1 MREEKRRIYE
11 APVCPFV
18 ESDNLPALLV
28 CWRLGGSRPW
38 WSLRSLSG
46 PVQEGDSVQPR
57 HLAPP
62 HVRTLEVS
70 VQHHVEVEGRLLA
83 GVVDTDVEVEF
94 LLSEDDPVGNFE
106 VVLPHGE
113 GKVTVTQGEYC
124 FNITTGHPVRTFL
137 QLPATNSS
145 KSVIRGA
152 IEAVVP
158 LAKLWKDKGYSAS
171 DGLPS
176 IKHGFLADKKLLLK
190 CLP

>member
-1 MREEKRRIYE
+1 MSEEDRGLELIFLS
-11 APVCPFV
+11 PVCPFV

-28 CWRLGGSRPW
+28 GWRLGGSRPW
-38 WSLRSLSG
+38 WSLWSLPGS
-46 PVQEGDSVQPR
+46 VQEGDAIEPR

-70 VQHHVEVEGRLLA
+70 VQHHVEVEGGLLA

-137 QLPATNSS
+137 QLPTTYSS
-145 KSVIRGA
+145 EPVIRGA
-152 IEAVVP
+152 IQPIVP

-176 IKHGFLADKKLLLK
+176 IKN
-190 CLP
+190 